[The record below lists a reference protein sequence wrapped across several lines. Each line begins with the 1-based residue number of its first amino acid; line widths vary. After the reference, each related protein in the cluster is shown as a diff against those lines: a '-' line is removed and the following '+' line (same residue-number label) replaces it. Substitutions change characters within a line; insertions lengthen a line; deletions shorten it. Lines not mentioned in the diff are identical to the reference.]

1 MVEQTDEANA
11 RVCCLIF
18 PAMLWS
24 EAGSYIVL
32 QTVLSCWIIYCTWDC
47 FVLLDHISY
56 LRLFCLAGVLY
67 KLTPIQPLRLTYFQ
81 AVPLG
86 MWVRVGTRSRAK
98 TLTKLFEDAKELNV
112 LKLQS
117 QDLWTMC
124 DWVLAVEHAPYWMR
138 CSIESPLILLTRSS
152 RSIFF
157 TKDQINALVGQLAFC
172 CFVCGL
178 TSIALS

>member
-1 MVEQTDEANA
+1 
-11 RVCCLIF
+11 
-18 PAMLWS
+18 MLSDIPCHVVKWS
-24 EAGSYIVL
+24 
-32 QTVLSCWIIYCTWDC
+32 WIIYCTSDC
-47 FVLLDHISY
+47 FVLLDHILY
-56 LRLFCLAGVLY
+56 LRLFCLAGSYIIFETLFCLAGVLY

-117 QDLWTMC
+117 QDLRTMC